1 MKGYWRQPQAT
12 AEALRPTGLLT
23 GDGGYIDAEGFVFI
37 EDRIKDMIISGGG
50 NIAPA
55 QVEDVLAGYP
65 GVRDVAVIGV
75 PSERWGEAVKA
86 YIVAEHGAA
95 IDPAAVIAWARM
107 RLAAYKLPKSI
118 DLIDAIPRNASGKV
132 LRRQLRDLTSEATIE
147 ASGLQAES
155 RRV

>member
-1 MKGYWRQPQAT
+1 
-12 AEALRPTGLLT
+12 
-23 GDGGYIDAEGFVFI
+23 
-37 EDRIKDMIISGGG
+37 MIISGGE
-50 NIAPA
+50 NIAPS

-118 DLIDAIPRNASGKV
+118 RSEERRVGKECV
-132 LRRQLRDLTSEATIE
+132 STCR
-147 ASGLQAES
+147 S
-155 RRV
+155 RRSAYH

>member
-1 MKGYWRQPQAT
+1 
-12 AEALRPTGLLT
+12 
-23 GDGGYIDAEGFVFI
+23 
-37 EDRIKDMIISGGG
+37 MIISGGE
-50 NIAPA
+50 NIAPS

-118 DLIDAIPRNASGKV
+118 DLIAAIPRNASGKEIGRAHDE
-132 LRRQLRDLTSEATIE
+132 LQSLMTI
-147 ASGLQAES
+147 Q
-155 RRV
+155 

>member
-37 EDRIKDMIISGGG
+37 EDRIKDMIISGGE
-50 NIAPA
+50 NIAPS

-95 IDPAAVIAWARM
+95 IDPAAVIDWARM
-107 RLAAYKLPKSI
+107 RPRACNLPQPNQHNHSI
-118 DLIDAIPRNASGKV
+118 PTK
-132 LRRQLRDLTSEATIE
+132 
-147 ASGLQAES
+147 
-155 RRV
+155 

>member
-37 EDRIKDMIISGGG
+37 EDRIKDMIISGGE
-50 NIAPA
+50 NIAPS

-95 IDPAAVIAWARM
+95 I
-107 RLAAYKLPKSI
+107 SS
-118 DLIDAIPRNASGKV
+118 DA
-132 LRRQLRDLTSEATIE
+132 
-147 ASGLQAES
+147 
-155 RRV
+155 RRVGKECVRTCRSRW

>member
-1 MKGYWRQPQAT
+1 
-12 AEALRPTGLLT
+12 
-23 GDGGYIDAEGFVFI
+23 
-37 EDRIKDMIISGGG
+37 MIISGGE
-50 NIAPA
+50 NIAPS

-107 RLAAYKLPKSI
+107 RPTAYKLPQTI
-118 DLIDAIPRNASGKV
+118 DLIAAIPRNASAQVPPRQPRALNWGPTVEADWKRDVQGKRAV
-132 LRRQLRDLTSEATIE
+132 APVQ
-147 ASGLQAES
+147 
-155 RRV
+155 